1 MKSTFFLVSL
11 PWKKNR
17 KLRSSS
23 ESTLSHSKIIIR
35 RETMNTGIKVDGV
48 TVLVKKTHAK
58 YFKWPIKNKSIIK
71 WENS

>member
-11 PWKKNR
+11 PWKKTR

-23 ESTLSHSKIIIR
+23 ESTLSHSKMIIR

-71 WENS
+71 